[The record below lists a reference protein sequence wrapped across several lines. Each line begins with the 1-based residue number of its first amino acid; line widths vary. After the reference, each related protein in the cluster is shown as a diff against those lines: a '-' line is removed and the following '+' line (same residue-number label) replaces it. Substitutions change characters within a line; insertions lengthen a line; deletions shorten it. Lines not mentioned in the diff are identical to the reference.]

1 MHELEHVVRNGEE
14 DGVPKADSRHNEVLS
29 ECLDELGWS
38 PKALARKL
46 NRVFG
51 AGTVA
56 ESAPYHWRD
65 SAGVPRS
72 PLPAMTAYVLSQEL
86 GRQVTVEHLWQGK
99 ALDAPLLL
107 AADANLERT
116 WTVKGLDQIVEDWV
130 LGGLVDRRRFL
141 AISGAG
147 LLAAI
152 SQYLNG
158 TAGRGT
164 FAPRI
169 TDDESPD
176 PLVAQVEQNL
186 PLLQVLDDANGGARH
201 LPYVGAQFRAVGLL
215 LQEGGLSENATVRL
229 IRAFAEIGQLAGWMA
244 FDSADHGLA
253 QRYFVTALRA
263 AHQVNDRQLCAH
275 ILADM
280 SFQAASRRH
289 PADAVSLGEAARRAS
304 VGGTASVQASVL
316 SRLAHGY
323 AAAGRTTDFER
334 TSGLARELIETRRGN
349 EVEPRWMYFLTPN
362 HLECQTGYSMIN
374 LGRSAFGE
382 GNRSTGRGLVRRG
395 EALLGTGAHMV
406 SKGDP
411 SQRRALFEGAWL
423 ALGYST
429 SGELERSCEI
439 ARTAI
444 ARLETVR
451 SPRST
456 EILQQLAVE
465 LRRRQRNPHVRTFL
479 PELEEGLRIYA
490 GTGPGRA
497 DTVGA

>member
-1 MHELEHVVRNGEE
+1 MS
-14 DGVPKADSRHNEVLS
+14 KAARGYNEVLS
-29 ECLDELGWS
+29 ALLDELGWS

-56 ESAPYHWRD
+56 ETAPYHWRD
-65 SAGVPRS
+65 AGGVPRS
-72 PLPAMTAYVLSQEL
+72 PLPAMTAHVLSHEL
-86 GRQVTVEHLWQGK
+86 GRPVSVEQLWQGR

-107 AADANLERT
+107 PADANLEHP

-147 LLAAI
+147 LLAAV
-152 SQYLNG
+152 SQYLDG
-158 TAGRGT
+158 MAGRGT
-164 FAPRI
+164 FTPRI
-169 TDDESPD
+169 TDREGSD

-186 PLLQVLDDANGGARH
+186 PLLQLLDDANGGARH

-215 LQEGGLSENATVRL
+215 LREGGFSQDATARL

-244 FDSADHGLA
+244 FDSANHGLA

-263 AHQVNDRQLCAH
+263 AHQVNDRELCAH

-280 SFQAASRRH
+280 SFQAASRH
-289 PADAVSLGEAARRAS
+289 HAEDAITLGEAARRAS
-304 VGGTASVQASVL
+304 EAGTASVRASVL

-323 AAAGRTTDFER
+323 AAAGHSADFER
-334 TSGLARELIETRRGN
+334 TSWLARELIETRAGY

-374 LGRSAFGE
+374 LGRSAFRE
-382 GNRSTGRGLVRRG
+382 GQRSTGRRFMRRG
-395 EALLGTGAHMV
+395 QDLLETGAHMV
-406 SKGDP
+406 SNGDP

-423 ALGYST
+423 ALGYSA
-429 SGELERSCEI
+429 SGEMERSIEI
-439 ARTAI
+439 ARTAV

-456 EILQQLAVE
+456 GLLQQLAVE
-465 LRRRQRNPHVRTFL
+465 LRRRQRNPHVKTFL
-479 PELEEGLRIYA
+479 PELEEGLRVYA
-490 GTGPGRA
+490 GTGPGQA